1 MNCPIHPLQPS
12 FGGPPNYST
21 VLYPNPPSHDFG
33 IFCIISELM
42 RRHHQSPD
50 PLDIMLLTK
59 GGKLGYID
67 FSHHSVNSGFA
78 FECKVSADYSDIMIE
93 NVLKPAAEMIGARP
107 LAALD
112 LNDNPSPHFFLRRVE
127 YDYHLSSLVD
137 ASRAGFEI
145 PQWKVPDWAFKE
157 IDDYLKGRKP
167 VVITLRTTDAQP
179 ERNSRDP
186 HWAGFCGELYDKKYD
201 FLVIQDTKYAAYQY
215 GGFETWQRPARNA
228 YIRAALYQRALL
240 NLMVG
245 TGPMIWCVFSP
256 APYLIFKQ
264 LVPIVGWQ
272 QGWPEGWREQ
282 EHLEVGEQLPWA
294 TPFQKLTWKDDTFE
308 NLWEEFNLMM
318 EKINHG

>member
-1 MNCPIHPLQPS
+1 
-12 FGGPPNYST
+12 
-21 VLYPNPPSHDFG
+21 
-33 IFCIISELM
+33 
-42 RRHHQSPD
+42 
-50 PLDIMLLTK
+50 
-59 GGKLGYID
+59 
-67 FSHHSVNSGFA
+67 
-78 FECKVSADYSDIMIE
+78 MIE

-145 PQWKVPDWAFKE
+145 PQWKVPDWAFE
-157 IDDYLKGRKP
+157 VVDSYLKGRKP
-167 VVITLRTTDAQP
+167 VVITLRETNAQP
-179 ERNSRDP
+179 KRNSRV
-186 HWAGFCGELYDKKYD
+186 GEWIKFVLDIRNNYYA
-201 FLVIQDTKYAAYQY
+201 LIINDTRFAFSQ
-215 GGFETWQRPARNA
+215 FSTCETWHLPALNA